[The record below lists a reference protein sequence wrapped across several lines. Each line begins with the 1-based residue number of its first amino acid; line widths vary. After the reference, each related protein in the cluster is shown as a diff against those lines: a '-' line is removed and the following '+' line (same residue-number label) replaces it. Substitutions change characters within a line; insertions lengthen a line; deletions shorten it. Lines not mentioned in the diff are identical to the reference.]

1 MMHAFR
7 SLSVWT
13 VFRAAALLMLLL
25 GFIAG
30 SAAGWIQLLMLGIFV
45 AFLGIPHG
53 AFDPFIAKS
62 RGLWRTA
69 PGLAAFIVVYVGLAI
84 AVIALWI
91 LFPGVSLVVFLL
103 ISAWHFGADWS
114 PNIVVRCGMGMII
127 LGLPALA
134 FGEETATIF
143 RLLSGADAMPIQLW
157 LMVLGVG
164 AGIILIGFS
173 VATSTGQR
181 FIQAKRWDLLIL
193 ILAGVV
199 LPPLVYFIV
208 YFCALHSPMHVGHS
222 LGEIG
227 DADRRPA
234 VVWAIGLTIVTLM
247 LAAVGYAVLM
257 PFVSADAGLLQVVFV
272 GLAALTVPHL
282 ALIDGAQPKPG
293 APN

>member
-91 LFPGVSLVVFLL
+91 LFPVVSLVVFLL

-127 LGLPALA
+127 LGLPRSPLAKRPRRFFGCFRGRRDARTALA
-134 FGEETATIF
+134 HG
-143 RLLSGADAMPIQLW
+143 SGGRRGYHSNWVVCCHINGPAIYASKAMGFADPN
-157 LMVLGVG
+157 
-164 AGIILIGFS
+164 
-173 VATSTGQR
+173 TSRG
-181 FIQAKRWDLLIL
+181 
-193 ILAGVV
+193 
-199 LPPLVYFIV
+199 
-208 YFCALHSPMHVGHS
+208 C
-222 LGEIG
+222 
-227 DADRRPA
+227 
-234 VVWAIGLTIVTLM
+234 
-247 LAAVGYAVLM
+247 LAA
-257 PFVSADAGLLQVVFV
+257 AGLFHCLFLCTSQPN
-272 GLAALTVPHL
+272 AR
-282 ALIDGAQPKPG
+282 GAFLG
-293 APN
+293 

>member
-1 MMHAFR
+1 MMHEFR

-13 VFRAAALLMLLL
+13 IFRAAALLMLLL

-30 SAAGWIQLLMLGIFV
+30 SASDWIQLLMLGIFV

-91 LFPGVSLVVFLL
+91 LFPVVSLVLFLL

-114 PNIVVRCGMGMII
+114 LNIVVRCGMGMII

-143 RLLSGADAMPIQLW
+143 RLLSGGRRDART
-157 LMVLGVG
+157 
-164 AGIILIGFS
+164 A
-173 VATSTGQR
+173 
-181 FIQAKRWDLLIL
+181 
-193 ILAGVV
+193 LAHG
-199 LPPLVYFIV
+199 
-208 YFCALHSPMHVGHS
+208 SG
-222 LGEIG
+222 G
-227 DADRRPA
+227 RP
-234 VVWAIGLTIVTLM
+234 
-247 LAAVGYAVLM
+247 
-257 PFVSADAGLLQVVFV
+257 VSF
-272 GLAALTVPHL
+272 
-282 ALIDGAQPKPG
+282 
-293 APN
+293 

>member
-1 MMHAFR
+1 MMHEFR

-13 VFRAAALLMLLL
+13 VFRATALLMLLL
-25 GFIAG
+25 GFFAG
-30 SAAGWIQLLMLGIFV
+30 SGSGWIQLLMLGIFV

-69 PGLAAFIVVYVGLAI
+69 SGLVAFIVVYVVLAI

-91 LFPGVSLVVFLL
+91 LFPVVSLAFFLL

-114 PNIVVRCGMGMII
+114 RHIVIRCAMGLVI

-134 FGEETATIF
+134 SGEETAMIF
-143 RLLSGADAMPIQLW
+143 RLLSGTDAKPLQLW
-157 LMVLGVG
+157 LMVLSVG
-164 AGIILIGFS
+164 ASIVLIGFS
-173 VATSTGQR
+173 VATSTGRR
-181 FIQAKRWDLLIL
+181 FIKAKRWDLPIL
-193 ILAGVV
+193 ILAGVF

-234 VVWAIGLTIVTLM
+234 VVCAIGLTIVTLM
-247 LAAVGYAVLM
+247 LAAAGYAVLM

-293 APN
+293 APS

>member
-1 MMHAFR
+1 MMHEFR

-13 VFRAAALLMLLL
+13 VFRAAALLTLLL
-25 GFIAG
+25 GVITG
-30 SAAGWIQLLMLGIFV
+30 SGSGWIQLLMLGIFV

-69 PGLAAFIVVYVGLAI
+69 PGLAAFIVVYVGLAM

-91 LFPGVSLVVFLL
+91 LFPVVSLALFLL

-114 PNIVVRCGMGMII
+114 PHIVVRCAMGLVI

-134 FGEETATIF
+134 SGEETAMIF
-143 RLLSGADAMPIQLW
+143 QLLSGADAIPVQLW
-157 LMVLGVG
+157 LAVLGVG
-164 AGIILIGFS
+164 ASIVLIGFS
-173 VATSTGQR
+173 VATSTGRR
-181 FIQAKRWDLLIL
+181 FVQAKRWDLPIL
-193 ILAGVV
+193 ILAGVF

-247 LAAVGYAVLM
+247 LAAAGYAVLM

-293 APN
+293 APS

>member
-1 MMHAFR
+1 MMHGFR

-30 SAAGWIQLLMLGIFV
+30 SASGWIQLLMLGIFV

-62 RGLWRTA
+62 RGLWRSA
-69 PGLAAFIVVYVGLAI
+69 SGLVAFIVVYVVLAM

-91 LFPGVSLVVFLL
+91 LFPVVSLALFLL

-114 PNIVVRCGMGMII
+114 PHIVVRCAMGLVI

-134 FGEETATIF
+134 SGEETAAIF
-143 RLLSGADAMPIQLW
+143 QLLSGADAKPLQLW

-164 AGIILIGFS
+164 ASIVLIGFS
-173 VATSTGQR
+173 VATSAGRR
-181 FIQAKRWDLLIL
+181 FIKAKRWDLPIL
-193 ILAGVV
+193 ILAGVF

-222 LGEIG
+222 LSEIG

-234 VVWAIGLTIVTLM
+234 MVWAIGLTIVTLM
-247 LAAVGYAVLM
+247 LAAAGYAVLM

-293 APN
+293 APS

>member
-1 MMHAFR
+1 MMHEFR

-13 VFRAAALLMLLL
+13 VFRAAALLTLLL
-25 GFIAG
+25 GVITG
-30 SAAGWIQLLMLGIFV
+30 SGSGWIQLLMLGIFV

-69 PGLAAFIVVYVGLAI
+69 PGLAAFIVVYVGLAM

-91 LFPGVSLVVFLL
+91 LFPVVSLALFLL

-114 PNIVVRCGMGMII
+114 PHIVVRCAMGLVI

-134 FGEETATIF
+134 SGEETAMIF
-143 RLLSGADAMPIQLW
+143 QLLSGADAMPVQLW
-157 LMVLGVG
+157 LMVLGVV
-164 AGIILIGFS
+164 ASIVLIGFS

-181 FIQAKRWDLLIL
+181 FIQVKRWDLPIL
-193 ILAGVV
+193 VLAGVF

-247 LAAVGYAVLM
+247 LAAAGYAVLM

-293 APN
+293 APS

>member
-1 MMHAFR
+1 MANGAGPSSIYRRLCWVGDCGDR
-7 SLSVWT
+7 SLDFVPRCVVGGFSAY
-13 VFRAAALLMLLL
+13 FRMALWGGLVTKHCGSLWDGHDYFGASRARLWRRDRDD
-25 GFIAG
+25 F
-30 SAAGWIQLLMLGIFV
+30 SAAFGGRRD
-45 AFLGIPHG
+45 A
-53 AFDPFIAKS
+53 
-62 RGLWRTA
+62 RTA
-69 PGLAAFIVVYVGLAI
+69 LAHG
-84 AVIALWI
+84 
-91 LFPGVSLVVFLL
+91 S
-103 ISAWHFGADWS
+103 
-114 PNIVVRCGMGMII
+114 
-127 LGLPALA
+127 
-134 FGEETATIF
+134 
-143 RLLSGADAMPIQLW
+143 
-157 LMVLGVG
+157 GVG